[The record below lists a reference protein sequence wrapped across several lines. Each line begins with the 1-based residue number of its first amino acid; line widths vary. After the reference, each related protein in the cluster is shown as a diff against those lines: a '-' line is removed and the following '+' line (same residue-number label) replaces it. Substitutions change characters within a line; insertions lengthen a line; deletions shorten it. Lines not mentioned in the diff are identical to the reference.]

1 MLELYDW
8 YNNKGQSRGPGF
20 LIQSIRNPAAITFP
34 PGFMSSASKQAAA
47 QRQKATK
54 AADEQLRTKR
64 ERQAAERDKSR
75 QRSLYRLLG
84 VIVPGTAGC
93 LETEALEKAEQMTR
107 RCTFSIL
114 QKVAR
119 HSSFTAKSSF
129 SRTFLRHISLR
140 FGEKTGCDQESFRR
154 HIVIGV
160 YGSGGRVVVMGRRFA
175 GWAGCEVLLRGWGNS
190 SRQEATAE
198 IGRE

>member
-8 YNNKGQSRGPGF
+8 YNSKGQSRGPGF

-75 QRSLYRLLG
+75 QRAFIAFWESLS
-84 VIVPGTAGC
+84 PAQQDAF
-93 LETEALEKAEQMTR
+93 ETEALEKTEQMTR
-107 RCTFSIL
+107 RLYLQHSAKRGKAFELYRKVIL
-114 QKVAR
+114 QS
-119 HSSFTAKSSF
+119 H
-129 SRTFLRHISLR
+129 FLKTHQL
-140 FGEKTGCDQESFRR
+140 EKQ
-154 HIVIGV
+154 
-160 YGSGGRVVVMGRRFA
+160 
-175 GWAGCEVLLRGWGNS
+175 
-190 SRQEATAE
+190 
-198 IGRE
+198 